1 MMLYGLTGVLVT
13 AAIAY
18 ELSKPGLF
26 SRSKPLQAIETVSA
40 SESDVARTDSMTI
53 SKSGALAQRRILV
66 PDKGPSQSAPAPA
79 AVTAPET
86 WSPAGLDASPTGA
99 QDRPAVLETRK
110 LDPDEIKLL
119 MQRGQQLVASGDLAS
134 ARVVFQR
141 AAEAG
146 DAAAALAI
154 GSTYDPTV
162 LAKFGMR
169 GPTADAAKARAWYQ
183 RAQEFGSPEAA
194 RQLELLEHRE
204 SRIH

>member
-1 MMLYGLTGVLVT
+1 
-13 AAIAY
+13 
-18 ELSKPGLF
+18 
-26 SRSKPLQAIETVSA
+26 
-40 SESDVARTDSMTI
+40 
-53 SKSGALAQRRILV
+53 
-66 PDKGPSQSAPAPA
+66 
-79 AVTAPET
+79 
-86 WSPAGLDASPTGA
+86 LDASPTGA